1 MLYCGKLGPTWQRGV
16 VTKREN
22 FVKVETLEGTNMY
35 RLFDHV
41 TIGIQL
47 KGAEKLYW
55 LNSYSVITD
64 VLLQD
69 MTPMLTHCPTIS
81 LITSHGRETV

>member
-41 TIGIQL
+41 TVGIQL
-47 KGAEKLYW
+47 KGISLLTKLKVRY
-55 LNSYSVITD
+55 NND
-64 VLLQD
+64 VLLQA
-69 MTPMLTHCPTIS
+69 MTPTLTLCPTICWTTS
-81 LITSHGRETV
+81 LGREAV